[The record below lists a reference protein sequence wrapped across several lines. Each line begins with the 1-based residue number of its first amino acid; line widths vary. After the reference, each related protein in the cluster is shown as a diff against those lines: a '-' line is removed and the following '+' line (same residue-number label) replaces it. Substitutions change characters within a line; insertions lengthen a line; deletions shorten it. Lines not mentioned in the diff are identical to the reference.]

1 MSRSLRVFT
10 AVEIT
15 PEIRS
20 AVGRLIERLRASQ
33 AKVTWTKPANLH
45 YTLKFLGDVPETQVA
60 EICRAAQEA
69 VGPFTP
75 FELVAAGV
83 GAFPSAGRPR
93 TCWLG
98 VGEGAEPIEL
108 VFQALERLI
117 SPLGYPPEGRH
128 FTPHLTLGRVRENSP
143 AATKQLA
150 DLLGRHSDFDAGA
163 MQVDAVTVFA
173 STLGKDG
180 PTYEVLSRADF
191 HG

>member
-1 MSRSLRVFT
+1 MARSLRVFT

-20 AVGRLIERLRASQ
+20 AIGRLIERLRASQ

-45 YTLKFLGDVPETQVA
+45 YTLKFLGDVPETEVP

-83 GAFPSAGRPR
+83 GTFPSPSRPR

-98 VGEGAEPIEL
+98 VGEGAEAIGL

-117 SPLGYPPEGRH
+117 APLGYPPEGRH

-143 AATKQLA
+143 NTLQQLA
-150 DLLGRHSDFDAGA
+150 DLLRRHADFDAGL
-163 MQVDAVTVFA
+163 MQVDCVTVFA
-173 STLGKDG
+173 STLAKDG
-180 PTYEVLSRADF
+180 PTYEVLSRAEF